1 MVNVFDEVFV
11 VGSGRVASE
20 CLRTLKANS
29 INAVYVPSED
39 SGGYNSLNR
48 LCEQLGITY
57 MNIPRASLKEYFM
70 GITSNSLII
79 SAHNSYIFP
88 AEVIDKPN
96 LTIYNMHIALLPKYR
111 GMNAATW
118 AIYNREEFAGVTW
131 HIVKAKIDSGAIL
144 LQEKIRIDEDDTAM
158 KLMLKCF
165 NAGCRLFRENL
176 EGFLSGGLVP
186 HEGDSSGENRLYLAK
201 DLPNDGYANL
211 NWDFGQ
217 LWAFLR
223 SMDYTGANIMPLPK
237 ITIGG
242 KDFEVVGY
250 KTDTNTQN
258 SYKGISELRIYTYGG
273 GGYFLQLREV

>member
-1 MVNVFDEVFV
+1 MVNVFDDVFV

-20 CLRTLKANS
+20 CLRVLKTNGVDV
-29 INAVYVPSED
+29 VYIPSED
-39 SGGYNSLNR
+39 SGGYNSLSR
-48 LCEQLGITY
+48 LCEQLGITCL
-57 MNIPRASLKEYFM
+57 NIPRSSLKDYFM
-70 GITSNSLII
+70 GITSESLII

-88 AEVIDKPN
+88 AEVAAKPN

-118 AIYNREEFAGVTW
+118 AIFNREEFAGVTW
-131 HIVKAKIDSGAIL
+131 HVVRAKIDSGAIL
-144 LQEKIRIDEDDTAM
+144 LQEKIKIAEDDTAM

-176 EGFLSGGLVP
+176 GGFLSKGLTP
-186 HEGDSSGENRLYLAK
+186 HELDHSSDSRLYLAK
-201 DLPNDGYANL
+201 DLPNGGYADL

-242 KDFEVVGY
+242 KDFEV
-250 KTDTNTQN
+250 T
-258 SYKGISELRIYTYGG
+258 SYKADNQIQHKGLAELRINTDLGGGISEAA
-273 GGYFLQLREV
+273 

>member
-1 MVNVFDEVFV
+1 M
-11 VGSGRVASE
+11 
-20 CLRTLKANS
+20 
-29 INAVYVPSED
+29 I
-39 SGGYNSLNR
+39 
-48 LCEQLGITY
+48 
-57 MNIPRASLKEYFM
+57 
-70 GITSNSLII
+70 
-79 SAHNSYIFP
+79 H
-88 AEVIDKPN
+88 
-96 LTIYNMHIALLPKYR
+96 HI
-111 GMNAATW
+111 
-118 AIYNREEFAGVTW
+118 IYNREEFAGVTW

-201 DLPNDGYANL
+201 DIPNDGYANL

-273 GGYFLQLREV
+273 GIFCSCVKCKNFMHIERMYRHKKSSGQHFIRRNILSR